1 MSEFDDK
8 NAIDELMKRV
18 EQLNDADKQSLINS
32 IKNMNTTNKKVEQ
45 TDEEK
50 AAKKQATIE
59 KRKETMA
66 RRKAE
71 KIASGEIPS
80 TPSKKSVP
88 TDEEK
93 AERKRIANEKRK
105 ATWARKKQ
113 ERDNLRVVEDTS
125 DEDNK
130 DVPGLKVEA
139 EVEAEVEV

>member
-130 DVPGLKVEA
+130 DVPGLKLEA